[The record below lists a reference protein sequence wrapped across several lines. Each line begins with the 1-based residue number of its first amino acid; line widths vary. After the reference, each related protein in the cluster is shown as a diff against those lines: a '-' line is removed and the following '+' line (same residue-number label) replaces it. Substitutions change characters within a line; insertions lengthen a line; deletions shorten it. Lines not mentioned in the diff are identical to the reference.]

1 MDNSNKGNTSVKSGG
16 LGGSLF
22 LCLKVGS
29 VG

>member
-1 MDNSNKGNTSVKSGG
+1 MDNSNKGNTSVKGS
-16 LGGSLF
+16 LGDSLF